1 MNSKDKVLFLL
12 EQNRDTYISG
22 EKIAVEIG
30 LSRNSVW
37 KAVNALRSYGYM
49 IEAVSNKGYRLAGES
64 DLLSVQGISPFL
76 DGRVDPSHIHVY
88 PELESTNDTAKKLAV
103 SGQAPDGT
111 VIIADRQTRGRGRR
125 ERSFFSPTGGL
136 YISFVL
142 RPRDTFVTDRA
153 LYTVFAAVCAC
164 QAIEETTGVRPRIK
178 WVNDITLHGR
188 KLAGILT
195 ESGFDMESGMFSWVV
210 IGVGINVNTRPEDF
224 PGDLVPIAASLA
236 EETGGRKL
244 NRNALAAALINR
256 IMSYPAFRNQEQR
269 AAWGKDL
276 IAQYK
281 DRLGMLG
288 KAVTVSG
295 AELFRARAL
304 DVNDEGNLIVEKED
318 GSVCLL
324 SAGEISII
332 PEKQAGPGQS

>member
-111 VIIADRQTRGRGRR
+111 VIIADRQTR
-125 ERSFFSPTGGL
+125 
-136 YISFVL
+136 
-142 RPRDTFVTDRA
+142 
-153 LYTVFAAVCAC
+153 
-164 QAIEETTGVRPRIK
+164 
-178 WVNDITLHGR
+178 
-188 KLAGILT
+188 
-195 ESGFDMESGMFSWVV
+195 
-210 IGVGINVNTRPEDF
+210 
-224 PGDLVPIAASLA
+224 
-236 EETGGRKL
+236 
-244 NRNALAAALINR
+244 
-256 IMSYPAFRNQEQR
+256 
-269 AAWGKDL
+269 
-276 IAQYK
+276 
-281 DRLGMLG
+281 
-288 KAVTVSG
+288 
-295 AELFRARAL
+295 
-304 DVNDEGNLIVEKED
+304 
-318 GSVCLL
+318 
-324 SAGEISII
+324 
-332 PEKQAGPGQS
+332 